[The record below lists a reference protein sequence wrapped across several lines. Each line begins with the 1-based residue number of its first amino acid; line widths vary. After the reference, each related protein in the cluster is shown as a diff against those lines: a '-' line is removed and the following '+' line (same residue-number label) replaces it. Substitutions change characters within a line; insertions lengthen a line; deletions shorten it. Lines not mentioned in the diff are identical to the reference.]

1 MADDKSP
8 KTIEDF
14 LRIVRASKLVEE
26 KQLEAAMKPWEGIAG
41 PLPEACVAALLN
53 AQLVTEWQMEQ
64 LRKGRHKGFFL
75 GFLEEKHADTE
86 ELKGKYKLLKLLAAG
101 GMGSVYLGEH
111 AVLQQKVAIKVL
123 PVKRVTETSYLKRFE
138 REAMASAKLNHP
150 NIARAFDIGAA
161 ANIHFIVMEYVDG
174 IDLYKKVKEQ
184 QGGPLDMDVREAAD
198 FIRQAAL
205 GLHSAHEEGL
215 IHRDIK
221 PANLILDKRG
231 TVKILDLGLAL
242 ASAEDEDEAASL
254 TREHDEKVLG
264 TADYLPPEQA
274 KDSHKADRRSD
285 IYSLGCTLYYLLVG
299 TAPFAKGSLA
309 ERIRAHMQEPPPNPL
324 DKRPDLPAEI
334 IELYFR
340 MLAKDPDSRPQT
352 AQEVADALASWLGIT
367 TGTHQR
373 LVSPRRTSLRRNP
386 ADTKA
391 PSAATKRLRPG
402 TVLRSG
408 SGSGS
413 STSSVFSSGVR
424 SGTGSGIVDTT
435 HNNPSLDFT
444 LSGKTSQAISQT
456 IVTGGKKPAHAEPVA
471 VKPVV
476 AKPAAVTRSGP
487 QKKPWNEIQI
497 AGLPIVF
504 WIFAGVGVLVAI
516 GLAIVVIQ
524 KFSGT

>member
-1 MADDKSP
+1 MAEDKSP

-14 LRIVRASKLVEE
+14 LRIVRASKLVDE

-41 PLPEACVAALLN
+41 PLPEACVDALLN
-53 AQLVTEWQMEQ
+53 AQLVTGWQMDQ

-75 GFLEEKHADTE
+75 GFLEEKHPDTE
-86 ELKGKYKLLKLLAAG
+86 EFKGKYKLLKLLAAG

-111 AVLQQKVAIKVL
+111 AVLHQKVAIKVL

-174 IDLYKKVKEQ
+174 IDLYNKVKQ

-274 KDSHKADRRSD
+274 KDSHKADSRSD

-324 DKRPDLPAEI
+324 DKRPDLPMPI
-334 IELYFR
+334 VELYFR
-340 MLAKDPDSRPQT
+340 MLEKHPDARPQT
-352 AQEVADALASWLGIT
+352 AQEVANALAAWLGFTVGIKS
-367 TGTHQR
+367 HER
-373 LVSPRRTSLRRNP
+373 LEPPRRTSLRRNP
-386 ADTKA
+386 GDTKA
-391 PSAATKRLRPG
+391 PGTSATKRLPPG
-402 TVLRSG
+402 VVLRSG
-408 SGSGS
+408 PGSGS
-413 STSSVFSSGVR
+413 SSVFSSGVR
-424 SGTGSGIVDTT
+424 SGLDSSGIAGTT
-435 HNNPSLDFT
+435 QNMPSLDLT
-444 LSGKTSQAISQT
+444 LSGKSSQAVNQT
-456 IVTGGKKPAHAEPVA
+456 IVTGGKKPAA
-471 VKPVV
+471 

-487 QKKPWNEIQI
+487 QKKEWNKIQI

-504 WIFAGVGVLVAI
+504 WLLAGVGVLVAI
-516 GLAIVVIQ
+516 GLAILVVQ